1 MLKRS
6 LLFAG
11 LAGASL
17 LAAAETAPNAGNAP
31 NADAP
36 VVTEEETI
44 TIVAVPCSVCT
55 EQPCPHGHGKCDAEA
70 HKKCADKKKC
80 AEAHKKCADKKKCA
94 EAHKKCAD
102 KKACAPAPVP
112 DYSDSDYELAYT
124 LMECGG
130 VPAGIDDANAFI
142 IFEQMEQSPMLKP
155 AQPAF
160 EKFFRDHCS
169 YQAMKRDL
177 ARLHLATFTR
187 DEMRKLIDFF
197 KTPAGKKLAA
207 SQADL
212 TRHTLALRAD
222 RIHRNLPELQKN
234 VHECM
239 VKAQQDKTGSTAAA
253 AQSE

>member
-17 LAAAETAPNAGNAP
+17 LAAAETAPDAGNAQ

-102 KKACAPAPVP
+102 RKKCAEAHKKCADKKGCAAAPTP

-142 IFEQMEQSPMLKP
+142 IFEQ
-155 AQPAF
+155 
-160 EKFFRDHCS
+160 
-169 YQAMKRDL
+169 
-177 ARLHLATFTR
+177 
-187 DEMRKLIDFF
+187 I
-197 KTPAGKKLAA
+197 G
-207 SQADL
+207 
-212 TRHTLALRAD
+212 RA
-222 RIHRNLPELQKN
+222 H
-234 VHECM
+234 V
-239 VKAQQDKTGSTAAA
+239 
-253 AQSE
+253 